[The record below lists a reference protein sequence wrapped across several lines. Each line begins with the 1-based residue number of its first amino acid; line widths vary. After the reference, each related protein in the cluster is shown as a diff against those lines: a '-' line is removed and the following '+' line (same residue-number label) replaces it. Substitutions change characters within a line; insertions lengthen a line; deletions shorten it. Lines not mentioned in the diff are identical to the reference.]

1 MSQKVTNLGEALTVF
16 VQVAELAQAKGILSF
31 EDAVITKQAIDF
43 INELSKQVS
52 QSEGEETL
60 EEAGPSTS
68 FEK

>member
-31 EDAVITKQAIDF
+31 DDAVITKQAIDF
-43 INELSKQVS
+43 INELSKQVAE
-52 QSEGEETL
+52 SEGLETL